1 MVHCSEHIFG
11 SADSTTRISQAF
23 ECLRTAD
30 FVDEVAVDI
39 EGDSA
44 VRVLIDLACISVGL
58 ALSDVRLTICSSK
71 ILSYSVRAV
80 TIAAGMTEEL
90 KEVEARRER
99 CDRRK
104 MEFA

>member
-1 MVHCSEHIFG
+1 MVYCGEHTFG
-11 SADSTTRISQAF
+11 SADSTTCISQAF

-44 VRVLIDLACISVGL
+44 VIVLIDLAYISVGL
-58 ALSDVRLTICSSK
+58 ALSDARLTICSSK

-90 KEVEARRER
+90 EEVETRR
-99 CDRRK
+99 D
-104 MEFA
+104 